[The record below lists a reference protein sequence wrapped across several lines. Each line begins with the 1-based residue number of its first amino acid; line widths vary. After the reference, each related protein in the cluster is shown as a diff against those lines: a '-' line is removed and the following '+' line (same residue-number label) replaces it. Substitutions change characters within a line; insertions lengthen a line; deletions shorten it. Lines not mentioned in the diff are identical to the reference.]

1 VTTYV
6 DMSAAQP
13 DPGDVE
19 PPLGAWSPRRRAL
32 WMVAV
37 VVLMTA
43 AALYFFIAG
52 APFADASGG
61 CGGG

>member
-1 VTTYV
+1 
-6 DMSAAQP
+6 
-13 DPGDVE
+13 
-19 PPLGAWSPRRRAL
+19 
-32 WMVAV
+32 MVAV